1 MNKRLITSYRDGI
14 LTAVC
19 ENGRVDLFE
28 WEKRE
33 SGSQI
38 GNIYVG
44 IVKKIVPGIQAAFIE
59 VGDGQNGYYSLE
71 ENKHHLFLSP
81 GNHDR
86 VKEGDLLLVQV
97 ERDPVKTK
105 LMVLT
110 ARIDL
115 TGRYTALTCGR
126 PGLSFSAKLRGQGT
140 QSFKDTVRE
149 ALKAFPTD
157 RYGLIVR
164 TNAAGVEPERIAAEA
179 NALLMQM
186 EKLLRDAAC
195 RTAGS
200 LMVKAAPVWIQ
211 GVRDARDEEL
221 EEIICEGKEQY
232 DELITYV
239 RTVCPDLENR
249 IRLYDDEY
257 RLMKLY
263 RLESALE
270 EALSER
276 VWLKSGGFL
285 VIQPTEALTVI
296 DVNTGKF
303 GGKKTTEETFFSLNL
318 EAAKEI
324 AHQIRLRN
332 LSGIIVVDFIDMDE
346 EGHKAELMRMLGK
359 YLAEDQVKTNLIDMT
374 PLGLVEITRK
384 KVRKPLAEQMHGI
397 GNLV

>member
-1 MNKRLITSYRDGI
+1 MNKRLITPYRGGI
-14 LTAVC
+14 LTAVY
-19 ENGRVDLFE
+19 EDGRVSQFE
-28 WEKRE
+28 WEKPDSE
-33 SGSQI
+33 SKI

-44 IVKKIVPGIQAAFIE
+44 IVKKIVPSINAAFVE
-59 VGDGQNGYYSLE
+59 VENGLNGYYSLE
-71 ENKHHLFLSP
+71 ENKSHLFLTP

-110 ARIDL
+110 ARINL

-126 PGLSFSAKLRGQGT
+126 PGLSFSAKLKGPGT

-149 ALKAFPTD
+149 ALRKFPTD

-164 TNAAGVEPERIAAEA
+164 TNAAGVEPEIIASEA
-179 NALLMQM
+179 NALLMQL
-186 EKLLRDAAC
+186 EKLLREAAC

-200 LMVKAAPVWIQ
+200 LMMKAAPVWIQ
-211 GVRDARDEEL
+211 GVRDARDDEL
-221 EEIICEGKEQY
+221 EEIVCEGNEQY
-232 DELITYV
+232 EELIAFV
-239 RTVCPDLENR
+239 RTVCPDLER
-249 IRLYDDEY
+249 RVRLYDDDY
-257 RLMKLY
+257 SLMKLY

-296 DVNTGKF
+296 DVNTGKY

-346 EGHKAELMRMLGK
+346 EEHRNELLRVFGK
-359 YLAEDQVKTNLIDMT
+359 YLSEDQIKTNLIDMT

-384 KVRKPLAEQMHGI
+384 KVRKPFSEQILAK
-397 GNLV
+397 

>member
-1 MNKRLITSYRDGI
+1 MNKRLIISYRGGI

-28 WEKRE
+28 WEKKE
-33 SGSQI
+33 SGSLI

-44 IVKKIVPGIQAAFIE
+44 QVKKIVPGIQAAFIE
-59 VGDGQNGYYSLE
+59 VADGQNGYYSLE
-71 ENKHHLFLSP
+71 ENKTHFFLTP
-81 GNHDR
+81 GKHDR

-110 ARIDL
+110 GRINL
-115 TGRYTALTCGR
+115 TGRYTALTWH
-126 PGLSFSAKLRGQGT
+126 PGLALSAKLKGKGT
-140 QSFKDTVRE
+140 QRFKDTIRE
-149 ALKAFPTD
+149 ALKEFPTD

-164 TNAAGVEPERIAAEA
+164 TNAAGAESEKIVAEA
-179 NALLMQM
+179 NALLAQM

-200 LMVKAAPVWIQ
+200 LLMKAVPVWIQ
-211 GVRDARDEEL
+211 GVRDARDDEL

-232 DELITYV
+232 EELISYV
-239 RTVCPDLENR
+239 RTVCPDLESR
-249 IRLYDDEY
+249 IRFYKDDY
-257 RLMKLY
+257 SLMKLY

-296 DVNTGKF
+296 DVNSGKSM
-303 GGKKTTEETFFSLNL
+303 GKKTAEDTFFNLNL

-332 LSGIIVVDFIDMDE
+332 LSGIIVVDFVDMDE
-346 EGHKAELMRMLGK
+346 EAHKTELMRVLDS
-359 YLAEDQVKTNLIDMT
+359 YLKKDQIKTNLIDMT

-384 KVRKPLAEQMHGI
+384 RVRRPFVEQILAK
-397 GNLV
+397 